1 MACLTLRLPCEEM
14 ANKNKSLSDLFNSRQ
29 EIEVAL
35 KQDLDQR
42 ISEAALSGQFTG
54 FIPRADQT
62 GYQRMVELQQSAD
75 EEKEDSEFRFL
86 MLAISTLNN
95 SINNSLTFI
104 AQTVEELYELA
115 EQLLDDIHHI
125 HDQIKRIEDSHS
137 EALSALANHDVDISE
152 VGVIK
157 NKALRQMADHYCK
170 RTGSDAPMNP
180 LALNIM
186 IKEQIEYE
194 KDVLIPWLETHSEK
208 LGRLH
213 DRIIANAQEISQE
226 HKTLEGDQDRVNELP
241 HNAEKLKQLNDI
253 DKAVEI
259 ERKEAEHFKAST
271 QKEKTRLEK
280 EIEAVRVSHDVSSA
294 GLEEKARDASNVDEL
309 SFSPQAAHSPSKAPQ
324 PGR

>member
-1 MACLTLRLPCEEM
+1 MVDITKQSSFLVEEF
-14 ANKNKSLSDLFNSRQ
+14 NKLSNEQIQHDF
-29 EIEVAL
+29 EAKVT
-35 KQDLDQR
+35 
-42 ISEAALSGQFTG
+42 EAALSGQFTG

-62 GYQRMVELQQSAD
+62 GYQRMLELQQSAD

-95 SINNSLTFI
+95 SINNGLTFI

-115 EQLLDDIHHI
+115 EQLLDNIHHI

-137 EALSALANHDVDISE
+137 EALSALAHHDVDISE
-152 VGVIK
+152 VGVIE

-226 HKTLEGDQDRVNELP
+226 HKSLEGEQACANELP
-241 HNAEKLKQLNDI
+241 HSAEKVKQLNEL

-259 ERKEAEHFKAST
+259 ERKEAEHIKASA
-271 QKEKTRLEK
+271 QEEKASIER
-280 EIEAVRVSHDVSSA
+280 EIEAAIVNHDVSSA
-294 GLEEKARDASNVDEL
+294 ELKEKARNALNVDEL
-309 SFSPQAAHSPSKAPQ
+309 SFSPEAAQIPSKAPQ
-324 PGR
+324 LGR